1 MDKSAQQRGLL
12 NKLHEAVSPSGA
24 MEKAFKPQFEEIMK
38 SLVVKDDTMRSILL
52 GKKVGKQVMPKSE
65 LDGVSVKD
73 LLGKAKSYINQRE
86 YISAVASLTRF
97 HKKMQG
103 VSDVVDALDFD
114 LSKIHHQFLFGKK
127 MPEKK
132 YMEHLSD
139 FEKRTASY
147 EFEWMIKEAGL
158 VDSLKNLFTQRGRA
172 LRSWE
177 KKYEDKVAPIRDG
190 TKAQLEQAQALLSS
204 VLEQMKTMAS
214 LRASRRVDAYV
225 EAAKVVKSAFQA
237 YDVSFRKFYDTVI
250 RPEVK
255 RQRDMENEKQEDG
268 SVVKP
273 MDPGDGKSIDLATE
287 QGQPPFT
294 LDLGDGAV
302 KKPFTPP
309 SNVPFDLVQ
318 RPGTQTLQQLQEK
331 YGPEQAI
338 DERYSVPTPPTSA
351 PAIETTPSLSNPPS
365 TIPPPNK
372 QVGIDPDE
380 VAAQLFGPKK
390 SSYEAFVDSL
400 EVFAYEDPSL
410 LAAHI
415 AKYARS
421 IQQEQPEAAVKLFK
435 IVKSLRG

>member
-24 MEKAFKPQFEEIMK
+24 MEKAFKPQFEEIMNK
-38 SLVVKDDTMRSILL
+38 LIVKDNTIRSILL
-52 GKKVGKQVMPKSE
+52 GKKVGKILPTTQLE
-65 LDGVSVKD
+65 NVSVKD
-73 LLGKAKSYINQRE
+73 LLLNAKNYVNQRE
-86 YISAVASLTRF
+86 YISAVSALTKF
-97 HKKMQG
+97 HKKMYEAFN
-103 VSDVVDALDFD
+103 VVKALDFD
-114 LSKIHHQFLFGKK
+114 LSSIHHQFLFGKN
-127 MPEKK
+127 MPKKEKE

-139 FEKRTASY
+139 FENRPVIAAY
-147 EFEWMIKEAGL
+147 EFEWMIKEAGMADGL
-158 VDSLKNLFTQRGRA
+158 VNSFKNLFTDRGRA

-177 KKYEDKVAPIRDG
+177 KNYEDKVAPIRDG
-190 TKAQLEQAQALLSS
+190 VKLQLEAAQNLLSN
-204 VLEQMKTMAS
+204 VLEHLKTMAT
-214 LRASRRVDAYV
+214 LRASRKVDAY
-225 EAAKVVKSAFQA
+225 ANTAKEIETSFKI
-237 YDVSFRKFYDTVI
+237 YDASFRKFYDTTI
-250 RPEVK
+250 KPEVN
-255 RQRDMENEKQEDG
+255 RQREQLKSDQGKVELPTFQG
-268 SVVKP
+268 SSF
-273 MDPGDGKSIDLATE
+273 D
-287 QGQPPFT
+287 
-294 LDLGDGAV
+294 LDLGDNQV
-302 KKPFTPP
+302 KKPFISP
-309 SNVPFDLVQ
+309 SDNIPIDLVQ
-318 RPGTQTLQQLQEK
+318 RPNTQALQNALQQK
-331 YGPEQAI
+331 YGPEDAI
-338 DERYSVPTPPTSA
+338 NERYSVPTPPTSA